1 MEDDHMSKHKPAFGF
16 LLIAFIG
23 CIPGSDTKA
32 IPEVEM
38 VSILLPGKTV
48 KFSIGSNNE
57 VDEKPAHEVIFTI
70 PYAISKYEVSNKLFR
85 LVINWALDK
94 KYATLFDGDVW
105 DPAKTFKYTGIK
117 NLSEGTQDGLEI
129 VNQKLEVKL
138 VEDIR
143 KSILIPA
150 DDFPVHG
157 VTWYGACAFCNFI
170 SLMRGLE
177 PVYNLS
183 TWECDWN
190 MNGYR
195 LPTEAEWT
203 YAAKADKHYRYAWG
217 NELHKTSCTFRESPK
232 YFSNGL
238 TPVGFYDGTRKYGIT
253 TFDNASPLG
262 IYDLTGNVWEW
273 CWDWYGSAYYAA
285 SPPQNPRGPLQ
296 GEPRLPW
303 SAQATRVWRGGGYLA
318 PPEYLRVDGR
328 WSACP
333 DQCYGETGFRPAQTI
348 Q

>member
-1 MEDDHMSKHKPAFGF
+1 MTMGCHINSDIKKMEDDHMSKQPAFGF

-157 VTWYGACAFCNFI
+157 VTWYG
-170 SLMRGLE
+170 
-177 PVYNLS
+177 
-183 TWECDWN
+183 
-190 MNGYR
+190 
-195 LPTEAEWT
+195 
-203 YAAKADKHYRYAWG
+203 
-217 NELHKTSCTFRESPK
+217 
-232 YFSNGL
+232 
-238 TPVGFYDGTRKYGIT
+238 
-253 TFDNASPLG
+253 
-262 IYDLTGNVWEW
+262 
-273 CWDWYGSAYYAA
+273 SAYYAA
-285 SPPQNPRGPLQ
+285 SPPQNPRGPQ
-296 GEPRLPW
+296 EGEPRLSRPVLRRDRL
-303 SAQATRVWRGGGYLA
+303 SPGTDNTIGLSYTLL
-318 PPEYLRVDGR
+318 PEAV
-328 WSACP
+328 
-333 DQCYGETGFRPAQTI
+333 PAYMIYYTSTTPRCAA
-348 Q
+348 